1 MMAWLPRNAKMALD
15 PLTVARRTSLMEA
28 AVSFLA
34 LPIQLG
40 NPQIVPFSLTLILI
54 MSDHFLIIIFSAVKK
69 MRTENSIN
77 SRWYI

>member
-1 MMAWLPRNAKMALD
+1 
-15 PLTVARRTSLMEA
+15 MEA

-40 NPQIVPFSLTLILI
+40 NPQIVPFSFTLILI

-69 MRTENSIN
+69 MKTENSIN
-77 SRWYI
+77 CRWYI

>member
-1 MMAWLPRNAKMALD
+1 
-15 PLTVARRTSLMEA
+15 MEA

-40 NPQIVPFSLTLILI
+40 NPQIVPFSFTLILI

-69 MRTENSIN
+69 NEN
-77 SRWYI
+77 RK

>member
-1 MMAWLPRNAKMALD
+1 MKTLSNY
-15 PLTVARRTSLMEA
+15 TRRTSLMEA

-40 NPQIVPFSLTLILI
+40 NPQIVPFSFTLILI

-69 MRTENSIN
+69 NEN
-77 SRWYI
+77 RK